1 MLQAKIAKYFS
12 KTKNKDQS
20 DDEGAAAVIED
31 PVAQAVELEDI
42 PSTSTQQVTQQ
53 KRKQPPQEQR
63 DSESETPA
71 KKKKTQA
78 GPREVTLKTVTNWQK
93 QTGNEG
99 QVLKAGEKRKPN
111 LTWIRYEMIGPKVS
125 KVWCYYCRRKP
136 ELLRSMNQKAGI
148 AHDIDAYVVGTPNA
162 KKTNVE
168 RHANSPAHKATRGMN
183 LNYFFNP
190 FSFSVF

>member
-78 GPREVTLKTVTNWQK
+78 GPREVTLKTVT
-93 QTGNEG
+93 
-99 QVLKAGEKRKPN
+99 LY
-111 LTWIRYEMIGPKVS
+111 RY
-125 KVWCYYCRRKP
+125 
-136 ELLRSMNQKAGI
+136 
-148 AHDIDAYVVGTPNA
+148 
-162 KKTNVE
+162 
-168 RHANSPAHKATRGMN
+168 
-183 LNYFFNP
+183 
-190 FSFSVF
+190 